1 MPFDGKPFLKKVKSA
16 LVYSPDGFFNNDCLE
31 ELAAQVLN
39 IC

>member
-1 MPFDGKPFLKKVKSA
+1 MPFDGKPFLKKKKPV
-16 LVYSPDGFFNNDCLE
+16 LCTGLDGFFNNDCLE